1 MEETILKNKK
11 IMPICKDSKQI
22 AGILALSFF
31 LIGVKT
37 ILSSKKEKA
46 DKQKEKEKR
55 GTMCNEAYD
64 SGYEDG
70 YVDAIV
76 SMYDREQNTLSD
88 IMEGL
93 EDE

>member
-55 GTMCNEAYD
+55 EALCNEAYD

-70 YVDAIV
+70 YIDAIV
-76 SMYDREQNTLSD
+76 SMTGREQNTLHSV
-88 IMEGL
+88 MEGL
-93 EDE
+93 DDE